1 MLTDYPTIVITGAS
15 SGIGKEACEHFLGLD
30 FKVIGMARRS
40 SGIVDDNFLDLEC
53 DIADDDSVI
62 SAVKKI
68 NSHSSIAALINC
80 AGITKPMDVLPGIDT
95 FKETFEVNLF
105 GTYRMILH
113 LLPFLEKYD
122 GSSIINIA
130 SIGGMM
136 GFPNN
141 PPYGASKAA
150 LINLTQ
156 NLAIDL
162 SDKGIR
168 VNSVS
173 PGYFRTD
180 MTRSSYES
188 ADARKLR
195 ENQTILKRYGET
207 YELMGILE
215 FLVSNK
221 SSYITGQN
229 FAVDGGWTSKGLKI

>member
-1 MLTDYPTIVITGAS
+1 MLTDCPTIVITGAS

-40 SGIVDDNFLDLEC
+40 AGIVDKNFLALEC
-53 DIADDDSVI
+53 DITDADSVI
-62 SAVKKI
+62 SAVSKI
-68 NSHSSIAALINC
+68 NSNSAIAALINC
-80 AGITKPMDVLPGIDT
+80 SGITKPMDMLPDIDT

-105 GTYRMILH
+105 GAYRVIIN
-113 LLPFLEKYD
+113 LLPFLEKY
-122 GSSIINIA
+122 GGASIINIA

-162 SDKGIR
+162 SDKSIR

-173 PGYFRTD
+173 PGYFRTE
-180 MTRSSYES
+180 MTRASYEDS
-188 ADARKLR
+188 DARQLR

-207 YELMGILE
+207 RELMGILE
-215 FLVSNK
+215 FLVSDK

-229 FAVDGGWTSKGLKI
+229 IVVDGGWTSKGLKA

>member
-1 MLTDYPTIVITGAS
+1 MLTDYPTVVITGAS
-15 SGIGKEACEHFLGLD
+15 SGIGKEACEHFLRLGV
-30 FKVIGMARRS
+30 KVIGMARRS
-40 SGIVDDNFLDLEC
+40 AGILDENFLELEC
-53 DIADDDSVI
+53 DIADDNSVI
-62 SAVKKI
+62 SAVRKI
-68 NSHSSIAALINC
+68 NGNLPIGALINC
-80 AGITKPMDVLPGIDT
+80 AGITKPMDVLPDIDT
-95 FKETFEVNLF
+95 FKETFDVNLF
-105 GTYRMILH
+105 GSYRMIIN
-113 LLPFLEKYD
+113 LLPFLEQCD

-130 SIGGMM
+130 SIGGML

-141 PPYGASKAA
+141 PSYGASKAA

-162 SDKGIR
+162 GDKGIR

-180 MTRSSYES
+180 MTRSSYENS
-188 ADARKLR
+188 DARELR

-207 YELMGILE
+207 HELMGMLE

-229 FAVDGGWTSKGLKI
+229 FTVDGGWTSKGLKV

>member
-1 MLTDYPTIVITGAS
+1 MDYPTIVITGAS
-15 SGIGKEACEHFLGLD
+15 SGIGRAACEHFLALD

-40 SGIVDDNFLDLEC
+40 AGIIDENFLELEC
-53 DIADDDSVI
+53 DISDDDSVI
-62 SAVKKI
+62 SAVRKVNI
-68 NSHSSIAALINC
+68 NSSIAALINC
-80 AGITKPMDVLPGIDT
+80 AGITKPMDTLPGIDR

-105 GTYRMILH
+105 GTYRMILS
-113 LLPFLEKYD
+113 LLPFLEKYN

-130 SIGGMM
+130 SIGGMI

-180 MTRSSYES
+180 MTRSSYEN
-188 ADARKLR
+188 ADSRKIR

-207 YELMGILE
+207 CELMGILE

-229 FAVDGGWTSKGLKI
+229 FTVDGGWTSKGLKI